1 MKDAVVVAVIGAM
14 SLIIAGLL
22 AAVLTLSLRIGE
34 LPTRDETDRKFGELG
49 DDIRTG
55 NAHLLRALADHTHTE
70 DGDAIFTVPPG
81 AGAAPADTDADALPT
96 GAAPGCPE
104 PSFGVA
110 PPLAAPVVWLALW
123 FASEWR

>member
-34 LPTRDETDRKFGELG
+34 LPTRAETDRKFGELS
-49 DDIRTG
+49 DDIRAG
-55 NAHLLRALADHTHTE
+55 NEQLLRALADHTHTQ

-81 AGAAPADTDADALPT
+81 AGAAPADKDALPT
-96 GAAPGCPE
+96 GAGPSCPS
-104 PSFGVA
+104 PSFDA
-110 PPLAAPVVWLALW
+110 AFPLAAPAVWLALLL
-123 FASEWR
+123 ASE

>member
-34 LPTRDETDRKFGELG
+34 LPTRAETDRKFGELS
-49 DDIRTG
+49 DDIRAG
-55 NAHLLRALADHTHTE
+55 NEQLLRALADHTHTE

-81 AGAAPADTDADALPT
+81 AGAAPADTDTDTDALPT
-96 GAAPGCPE
+96 GAGPSCPE
-104 PSFGVA
+104 PSFGTA
-110 PPLAAPVVWLALW
+110 LPLAAPAAWLILLL
-123 FASEWR
+123 ASE